1 MAPPHN
7 QLSLPMTRF
16 THILLASVFLSGC
29 AGASPAPS
37 SAEGDAEHRLD
48 AALRNRDQL
57 TQQFTANPPE
67 IRNKCEAKAGDC
79 MIALRERRSDL
90 MKKYVDLVYL
100 CPPTDDQD
108 ARFRCVVGKRDPTTD
123 TRPTDRVQQFGDYFQ
138 DEGTCL
144 TELIKCTATQKKA
157 AIVAGRETTRQER
170 RREIETSSAA
180 VAARSAVTAI
190 EEKVKYVR
198 LTFPVQ
204 TDSICVPEARDS
216 CLEQAN
222 QQVAGLDAELAKDDR
237 YDAKAALAAYQ
248 ASKQSELGCYQPELK
263 CLLGK
268 LPQFGAN
275 PETLRLVDRNF
286 ELLEERQKLASQ
298 VDDAVAEKCL
308 KTGVE
313 QHQADI
319 LQRYQDYVGQ
329 SKLYFRFQLER
340 AFLALHS
347 SQVDCLK
354 HRTKRSSG

>member
-1 MAPPHN
+1 
-7 QLSLPMTRF
+7 MTRF
-16 THILLASVFLSGC
+16 THILIASVLLSGC

-37 SAEGDAEHRLD
+37 SSAGDAEHRLD
-48 AALRNRDQL
+48 AAIRNRDQL
-57 TQQFTANPPE
+57 SQEFTANPPE
-67 IRNKCEAKAGDC
+67 IRSRCEAAAGDC
-79 MIALRERRSDL
+79 LIALRERRSDL
-90 MKKYVDLVYL
+90 MKKYIDLVYL

-108 ARFRCVVGKRDPTTD
+108 TRFRCVVGKRDPATD
-123 TRPTDRVQQFGDYFQ
+123 TRPTDRIQQFGDYFQ
-138 DEGTCL
+138 DEGACL

-157 AIVAGRETTRQER
+157 TIVADRKTKNQER
-170 RREIETSSAA
+170 RREIETSSEA
-180 VAARSAVTAI
+180 VAARSAVGAV

-204 TDSICVPEARDS
+204 TDDICVPEGREA

-222 QQVAGLDAELAKDDR
+222 QQLAGLDAELAKDDR

-248 ASKQSELGCYQPELK
+248 ASKQSELACHQPELK

-268 LPQFGAN
+268 LPEFGAN
-275 PETLRLVDRNF
+275 AETLRLVDRNF
-286 ELLEERQKLASQ
+286 ELIEERQKLASQ

-308 KTGVE
+308 KAGVE

-347 SQVDCLK
+347 SQVECLK